1 MRRIVARRGVPDPD
15 TLLDSA
21 GIFASPARSQAPA
34 PSGAINRYD
43 SARMARNQ
51 DIDDDPEDRDDAD
64 DEDEGLD
71 EADGTGRGWRRRFL
85 GWGLVAVAIGMGFLI
100 PYTLYLNHQV
110 SVRFGQLRWQVPTRV
125 YARPL
130 QLAPGIAMDAR
141 TLKTELEAASYRDD
155 GQGERPGMYSV
166 KGARWRIANRGYQDV
181 GGLVGPSRIEVTVS
195 GGRVQ
200 SVRDLA
206 RGSAVKSARLDP
218 ARIATLY
225 GQKQEERRL
234 VRISEVP
241 PLLTDSLQAV
251 EDRDFARHHG
261 IDPSGMARALW
272 VWIKSGGEIKQ
283 GGSTLTQQ
291 LARSGL
297 LGIGKEQTYTRKFNE
312 ILYALIIDARYEKGV
327 ILEAYLNQVD
337 IGQRGSQAIHGF
349 ASGAEFYFG
358 RHLDD
363 LSTEHIAL
371 LVALVKGP
379 SWYNPRKQ
387 PERALERRNLV
398 LAKMLE
404 TGIIDQKEYDRA
416 AKAPLGVTD
425 VPGSMVA
432 NRFPAYVDLVRR
444 QLARDYSEEELQG
457 AGLTVLTG
465 MSPSAQAY
473 AEGAVTRAMK
483 ALGTARRPPLQAGVV
498 VTDVHSGEVVAV
510 IGSRSFDEHGFNRA
524 VQAQRPVG
532 SLLKP
537 FVYLLALA
545 QPDKYSLASTVDDS
559 PVSIVLDNGK
569 RWKPGNSDGRSHGTV
584 RLIDA
589 LAQSYN
595 QSTVRIGM
603 DVGPQRLS
611 DLLRT
616 LAGIDAGQ
624 NPSLILGSLDQSP
637 YAMAQL
643 YQFLASGGEIQP
655 LHAVRGVL
663 DANGKALNRYDA
675 EPKPA
680 QAGDAVAA
688 RLVTSALQQ
697 AVTSGTGRQ
706 LMSDGL
712 GRLQPAGK
720 TGTSNDSR
728 DSWFA
733 GWTGDHLAV
742 VWVGND
748 QNASTGLYGATGA
761 MRVWSGLFSRL
772 PTAPLQV
779 GSKGIDWQWVADGHT
794 TDAGCPG
801 ARRIGFVTGFA
812 PAYQPCLLTE
822 PESIDGVEGGE
833 GDGSGNEGFW
843 GRIFGRGDGD
853 AGSDDEQRQQERQN
867 QDARDR
873 EEQERRE
880 QQMREGVRLQREQ
893 DQRYAEVRARDE
905 AYRQQQQRDQAYR
918 EARERE
924 YRERRQ
930 REDADRREQERREQE
945 RRDQQRGMRPSGSAI
960 EARVA

>member
-1 MRRIVARRGVPDPD
+1 
-15 TLLDSA
+15 
-21 GIFASPARSQAPA
+21 
-34 PSGAINRYD
+34 
-43 SARMARNQ
+43 MARKH
-51 DIDDDPEDRDDAD
+51 DIDDDSDDDLDDDIAEEEDAGDPS
-64 DEDEGLD
+64 EG
-71 EADGTGRGWRRRFL
+71 GGWRRRL
-85 GWGLVAVAIGMGFLI
+85 LRWGAVAVAIGLGFLI

-130 QLAPGIAMDAR
+130 TLTPGLAMDTR
-141 TLKTELEAASYRDD
+141 TLKTELDAASYRDD
-155 GQGERPGMYSV
+155 GKGDKPGTYGHN
-166 KGARWRIANRGYQDV
+166 GARWRIASRGYQDV
-181 GGLVGPSRIEVTVS
+181 DGPIGPSHIEVVVS
-195 GGRVQ
+195 GGRVV
-200 SVRDLA
+200 SVRDL
-206 RGSAVKSARLDP
+206 RSKRTVKSARLDP

-234 VRISEVP
+234 VRIDEVP
-241 PLLTDSLQAV
+241 PALTDALQAV
-251 EDRDFARHHG
+251 EDRDFARHYG
-261 IDPSGMARALW
+261 IDPSGMARG
-272 VWIKSGGEIKQ
+272 VIKWIGSGGKVKE

-297 LGIGKEQTYTRKFNE
+297 LGIGKEQTLTRKFNE

-337 IGQRGSQAIHGF
+337 LGQRGSQAIHGF
-349 ASGAEFYFG
+349 ASGAELYFG

-363 LSTEHIAL
+363 LTTEQIAL

-379 SWYNPRKQ
+379 SWYNPRKW
-387 PERALERRNLV
+387 PDRAIARRDWV
-398 LAKMLE
+398 LKKMLE
-404 TGIIDQKEYDRA
+404 TGIIDQKEYQRA
-416 AKAPLGVTD
+416 TKAPLGVTET
-425 VPGSMVA
+425 PGSIVA

-444 QLARDYSEEELQG
+444 QLARDYSEDELQG
-457 AGLTVLTG
+457 AGLSVMTA

-473 AEGAVTRAMK
+473 AEGSVTRAMK
-483 ALGTARRPPLQAGVV
+483 ALSNSRRPPLQAGVV
-498 VTDVHSGEVVAV
+498 VTDVHNGEVVAV
-510 IGSRSFDEHGFNRA
+510 IGSRSFNEHGFNRA

-545 QPDKYSLASTVDDS
+545 QPDKYSLASYVDDS
-559 PVSIVLDNGK
+559 PVSVTLDNGR

-595 QSTVRIGM
+595 HSTVRVGM
-603 DVGPQRLS
+603 EVGPQRIG
-611 DLLRT
+611 DLLRM
-616 LAGIDAGQ
+616 LAGIDGGQ
-624 NPSLILGSLDQSP
+624 NPSLILGSIDQSP

-663 DANGKALNRYDA
+663 DANGKALKRYDVA
-675 EPKPA
+675 PQPA

-688 RLVTSALQQ
+688 RLVTSALQH
-697 AVTSGTGRQ
+697 AVSSGTGRQ
-706 LMSDGL
+706 LVNDGL
-712 GRLQPAGK
+712 GRLQAAGK

-748 QNASTGLYGATGA
+748 QNAPTGLYGATGA

-779 GSKGIDWQWVADGHT
+779 GGQGVQWQWVADNYT

-801 ARRIGFVTGFA
+801 ARRIAFVAGFTL
-812 PAYQPCLLTE
+812 PYRPCLLAE
-822 PESIDGVEGGE
+822 PEAVDGGE
-833 GDGSGNEGFW
+833 EAGDGESFW
-843 GRIFGRGDGD
+843 RRIFGGGDD
-853 AGSDDEQRQQERQN
+853 ADADAERQERERQ
-867 QDARDR
+867 R
-873 EEQERRE
+873 EEEERLRRE
-880 QQMREGVRLQREQ
+880 QQGREDARSRDE
-893 DQRYAEVRARDE
+893 AERRFAELRARDQT
-905 AYRQQQQRDQAYR
+905 YRDMQRRDQEYR
-918 EARERE
+918 EMRERE
-924 YRERRQ
+924 YRERQ
-930 REDADRREQERREQE
+930 AREDAERREREQRE
-945 RRDQQRGMRPSGSAI
+945 RALRDQRGGMRALR
-960 EARVA
+960 ADALVRLA